1 MQNNPICTS
10 VEQSQ
15 LLIGLGLDTDTADFY
30 YILRYILRR
39 NSEPR
44 LALLASKVP
53 EGMLNSLP
61 AWSLSALIN
70 QLLQFFNAENTDYCL
85 MMTSDRVVY
94 WNPNKGNLFET
105 TQDNLLDAIVE
116 TLVWFIEKGK
126 SNHFFFG
133 L

>member
-15 LLIGLGLDTDTADFY
+15 RLIGLGLDADTADLY
-30 YILRYILRR
+30 YIFRR

-44 LALLASKVP
+44 LALFTSKVS

-70 QLLQFFNAENTDYCL
+70 QLPQFINADNTDYCL

-94 WNPNKGNLFET
+94 WNPNKDNLFET

-116 TLVWFIEKGK
+116 TLVWLFEKGEI
-126 SNHFFFG
+126 
-133 L
+133 

>member
-1 MQNNPICTS
+1 MQNNPICTN

-15 LLIGLGLDTDTADFY
+15 RLIGLGLDADTADMHH
-30 YILRYILRR
+30 ILRR

-44 LALLASKVP
+44 LALFAYKVP

-70 QLLQFFNAENTDYCL
+70 QLPLFINSGDTDYCL
-85 MMTSDRVVY
+85 LMTIDRVVY

-105 TQDNLLDAIVE
+105 TQDNLLDAVIE
-116 TLVWFIEKGK
+116 ALVWLIGK
-126 SNHFFFG
+126 REI
-133 L
+133 

>member
-15 LLIGLGLDTDTADFY
+15 RLIGLRLDVNKADLY
-30 YILRYILRR
+30 YILRR

-44 LALLASKVP
+44 LALFASKVP
-53 EGMLNSLP
+53 EGMLNSIP

-70 QLLQFFNAENTDYCL
+70 QLPQFINADNTDYCL
-85 MMTSDRVVY
+85 MMTTDRVVY
-94 WNPNKGNLFET
+94 WNPNKDNLFET

-116 TLVWFIEKGK
+116 TLVWLIEKGEI
-126 SNHFFFG
+126 
-133 L
+133 

>member
-1 MQNNPICTS
+1 MQNNPICTN

-15 LLIGLGLDTDTADFY
+15 RLIGLGLDADTAD
-30 YILRYILRR
+30 LHYILRR
-39 NSEPR
+39 NSEPH
-44 LALLASKVP
+44 LTLLAFKVS

-70 QLLQFFNAENTDYCL
+70 QLPQFFNAENTDYCL
-85 MMTSDRVVY
+85 MMTSDRVAY

-105 TQDNLLDAIVE
+105 TQDNLLDAVVE
-116 TLVWFIEKGK
+116 TLVWLIGTDY
-126 SNHFFFG
+126 